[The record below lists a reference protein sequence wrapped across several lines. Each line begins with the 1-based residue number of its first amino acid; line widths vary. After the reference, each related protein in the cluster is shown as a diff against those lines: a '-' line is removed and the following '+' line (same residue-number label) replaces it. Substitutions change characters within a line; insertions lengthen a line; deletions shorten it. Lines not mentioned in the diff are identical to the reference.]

1 MDQVEMFDTYLD
13 QNRMWHFEGV
23 RGVRNLTQIVEDVCG
38 YTSLDTF
45 LEDNPGAM
53 EAVVNWIREVNCLEW
68 RQNLEELVD
77 VELDKQDD

>member
-1 MDQVEMFDTYLD
+1 MDQIEMFDTYLE

-38 YTSLDTF
+38 YTSIDTF

-53 EAVVNWIREVNCLEW
+53 EAVVNWIREANCLEW

-77 VELDKQDD
+77 VELDDQGD

>member
-38 YTSLDTF
+38 YTSIDTF

-77 VELDKQDD
+77 VELDEQDS